1 MAFAMLLWLASPAAI
16 AGSVDLSGAIEQGG
30 LVRGTTA
37 PGTKVTLDGRTVR
50 VAPDGKFIFGFG
62 RDASP
67 HASLDLAFPDGTRLH
82 RGLEVASRQ
91 WDIRRIDGLPP
102 QQVTPDPEIAARIA
116 RDKAEVD
123 KARAIDSDAL
133 FFEMPLR
140 WPALGPIS
148 GIYGSQSILN
158 GQPRQPHYGVD
169 VAAPPGTPVSAAASG
184 KVSLAE
190 PDLYLT
196 GGTIIIDHGYGL
208 STTYM
213 HLSSVDVAA
222 GQDVTAGETI
232 GKVGATGR
240 VTGPHLDW
248 RVNWYE
254 VRLDAMLA
262 AGPMPPLPADQAPV
276 SPASADAASR
286 TTDPAAPAPSVPPSH

>member
-1 MAFAMLLWLASPAAI
+1 MRAAALAVALSLASPAAI
-16 AGSVDLSGAIEQGG
+16 AGTVELSGAIEQGG
-30 LVRGTTA
+30 LVRGATE
-37 PGTKVTLDGRTVR
+37 PGAKVTLDGRAVR

-62 RDASP
+62 RDAPP
-67 HASLDLAFPDGTRLH
+67 HASLDLAFADGTRLH
-82 RGLEVASRQ
+82 RELDVASRQ

-116 RDKAEVD
+116 RDRAEVD
-123 KARAIDSDAL
+123 KARAVDSDAL

-169 VAAPPGTPVSAAASG
+169 VAAPPGTPVVAAASG
-184 KVSLAE
+184 SVSLAE
-190 PDLYLT
+190 RDLYLT

-213 HLSSVDVAA
+213 HLSSVDVQA
-222 GQDVTAGETI
+222 GQPVAAGETI

-262 AGPMPPLPADQAPV
+262 AGPMPPLPAPA

-286 TTDPAAPAPSVPPSH
+286 TIDPAAPAPSAPPSR